1 MNHIESVTIMKLTK
15 IYNDL
20 SENISGTGANIRKD
34 MLYKSF
40 QISPK

>member
-1 MNHIESVTIMKLTK
+1 MNHIDSVTIMKLTK

-20 SENISGTGANIRKD
+20 SEKISGTGANIQKHK
-34 MLYKSF
+34 LYKSF